1 MQDVTPTPAD
11 EQKPESRFRGLFSR
25 MAIGQCVHAALCVAI
40 GAAIGLSAGRVS
52 TALGIVLG
60 ILAAAAGAVICA
72 LWFRRRVS
80 RPVEQ
85 ITEVTRTIAGGRYG
99 TELPVQRDDELGRLA
114 TAINELSQE
123 ISRSEK
129 MQSEFISSI
138 SHELRTPLTAI
149 TGWSETLMF
158 DTAIQGDSRRG
169 IAIISKEAAR
179 LTSLVEELLEFT
191 RIQDGRFNLSM
202 ELLDIESELED
213 TIFTYQELL
222 RQDGM
227 QLIYNPPEE
236 EIPLVPGDPE
246 RLKQVFLN
254 ILDNAAKYACDG
266 KTIEVSVFSDTE
278 AATIQFRD
286 HGPGIPPE
294 DLPYLFDSEE
304 HMWKAMQGD
313 AGQLINDRLESANLV
328 NLGFMHGGAKVFT
341 SNKPL
346 TCLADFKGQRLRAME
361 TPIVIDTFTALG
373 ASAIP
378 MNFSELY
385 NALQQGIVDGQE
397 NPNQTAYMNA
407 YYEVQDYCIETNHA
421 WMIYGNVV
429 NKDFWDSLTP
439 ELQQNMRDAMAYA
452 VEVERETMNSED
464 AMYKEVCMENGMQF
478 ADLTDA
484 QLQEIKD
491 ATKSVWEK
499 EKSTIGEE
507 FYTEFLEKVDQYR

>member
-1 MQDVTPTPAD
+1 MQDVTPTPTG
-11 EQKPESRFRGLFSR
+11 EPKQENTFRGLFSR
-25 MAIGQCVHAALCVAI
+25 MAMGQCVHAALCVAI

-52 TALGIVLG
+52 TALGIILG
-60 ILAAAAGAVICA
+60 ILAAAAGAVVCA
-72 LWFRRRVS
+72 LWFRRHVS

-222 RQDGM
+222 QDGM

-254 ILDNAAKYACDG
+254 ILDNAAKYARDG
-266 KTIEVSVFSDTE
+266 KTIEVSVLSDSE

-286 HGPGIPPE
+286 HGPGIPE
-294 DLPYLFDSEE
+294 NELPHVKEKF
-304 HMWKAMQGD
+304 
-313 AGQLINDRLESANLV
+313 
-328 NLGFMHGGAKVFT
+328 
-341 SNKPL
+341 
-346 TCLADFKGQRLRAME
+346 FKGEKHKARGSGIGLAVCDEIITRSGGTLTIANAPGGGTLVSVRLPFAPE
-361 TPIVIDTFTALG
+361 
-373 ASAIP
+373 S
-378 MNFSELY
+378 
-385 NALQQGIVDGQE
+385 
-397 NPNQTAYMNA
+397 
-407 YYEVQDYCIETNHA
+407 
-421 WMIYGNVV
+421 GN
-429 NKDFWDSLTP
+429 
-439 ELQQNMRDAMAYA
+439 
-452 VEVERETMNSED
+452 
-464 AMYKEVCMENGMQF
+464 
-478 ADLTDA
+478 
-484 QLQEIKD
+484 
-491 ATKSVWEK
+491 
-499 EKSTIGEE
+499 
-507 FYTEFLEKVDQYR
+507 